1 MKILTIVG
9 ARPQFIKS
17 STVSRA
23 ICSYNLNCEEN
34 NYIEEVIVHT
44 GQHFDKNM
52 SDIFFSELD
61 IPEPKYNLNISN
73 LTHGAMTGRMLESI
87 EIVLLEEMPDLVLIY
102 GDTNSTLSGVLAAKK
117 MHIQVAHVEAGLRSY
132 NMKMPEEINRIVADR
147 LSDYLFCPSQN
158 SVKNLQDEGIVSG
171 VFNVGD
177 VMFDAT
183 LFFKEKAKKII
194 NFKKLGVKEGEYA
207 LCTIH
212 RAENT
217 DNTSKLDSI
226 FRALKK
232 ISTSIPVVLPL
243 HPRTK
248 HLISKLNKE
257 NWLDKLI
264 IINPVSYLEMLCL
277 ESSSKVILT
286 DSGGVQKEA
295 YFHNIPCITLRNETE
310 WGETVDMGCNFIA
323 GSDEL
328 KILEGF
334 NRALNSKIEFK
345 HSNVYGNGHAAEEIL
360 TVLSKNIKVKEKK

>member
-1 MKILTIVG
+1 
-9 ARPQFIKS
+9 
-17 STVSRA
+17 
-23 ICSYNLNCEEN
+23 
-34 NYIEEVIVHT
+34 
-44 GQHFDKNM
+44 
-52 SDIFFSELD
+52 
-61 IPEPKYNLNISN
+61 
-73 LTHGAMTGRMLESI
+73 
-87 EIVLLEEMPDLVLIY
+87 
-102 GDTNSTLSGVLAAKK
+102 
-117 MHIQVAHVEAGLRSY
+117 
-132 NMKMPEEINRIVADR
+132 
-147 LSDYLFCPSQN
+147 
-158 SVKNLQDEGIVSG
+158 

-194 NFKKLGVKEGEYA
+194 NFKKLGVKEDEYV

-257 NWLDKLI
+257 DWLDKLI

-323 GSDEL
+323 GSNEL

-360 TVLSKNIKVKEKK
+360 SVLSKNIKVKEKK